1 MPLLTTADKMVAGDM
16 MSHKVIDRIN
26 HFGVMA
32 KPSSSVCNIDCTYC
46 FYLEKEHLYP
56 DRKKQWRMINTTL
69 ENYIRDQIQ
78 SQQGDVIDFVWQGG
92 EPTLLGVDF
101 FRQVIAF
108 QEQYRGYK
116 RVTNALQTN
125 ATLLDK
131 EWALFFKE
139 HQFLIGVSI
148 DGDRI
153 SNDTYRLSRKGKSTF
168 DDTLNGLALLKK
180 YKVDFNTL
188 TVVNAENVKR
198 PLNVYAFLKRIGSR
212 YMQFIPLVERQA
224 IVPDSNGLTLI
235 QPTFDGES
243 NLAQWSVPAKA
254 YGHFLNAIFDHW
266 IQNDLGDVFV
276 MNFEQTMSQ
285 LVGRPSA
292 CVFSETCGNGLA
304 MESNGDV
311 YSCDHYV
318 YPEHKLG
325 NVNDTSLIDL
335 VNLPQNL
342 KFGQDKL
349 NNISVDCHQCEVRS
363 VCHGGCPKHRFE
375 LSSDGSLNRNYLC
388 DGFKSHFSHA
398 VPKMSETISLLS
410 HHLPMKKVKQEIK
423 RRFYS

>member
-1 MPLLTTADKMVAGDM
+1 MLLPIMADKTVAGGM
-16 MSHKVIDRIN
+16 MSHKLIERIN
-26 HFGVMA
+26 NFGVMA

-46 FYLEKEHLYP
+46 FYLEKENLYP
-56 DRKKQWRMINTTL
+56 DRKKQWRMNNTTL
-69 ENYIRDQIQ
+69 ENYIREQIQ

-116 RVTNALQTN
+116 TVTNSLQTN

-139 HQFLIGVSI
+139 HHFLIGVSI

-168 DDTLNGLALLKK
+168 DETLNGLALLKK
-180 YKVDFNTL
+180 HNVDFNTL

-212 YMQFIPLVERQA
+212 YMQFIPLVERKA
-224 IVPDSNGLTLI
+224 IVPDSHGLTLI
-235 QPTFDGES
+235 QPTFAGGS
-243 NLAQWSVPAKA
+243 NLAKWSVPAKA
-254 YGHFLNAIFDHW
+254 YGKFLNTIFDHW
-266 IQNDLGDVFV
+266 IQNDLGGVFV

-285 LVGRPSA
+285 LVGRPGA

-325 NVNDTSLIDL
+325 NVNDTSLIEL

-349 NNISVDCHQCEVRS
+349 SNISIDCHQCEVRS

-375 LSSDGSLNRNYLC
+375 PSSDGLLNRNYLC

-398 VPKMSETISLLS
+398 VPKMSETIGLLS
-410 HHLPMKKVKQEIK
+410 HQLPMKKVKQEIK

>member
-1 MPLLTTADKMVAGDM
+1 MLLLIMADKMVARDM
-16 MSHKVIDRIN
+16 MSHKVIERIN
-26 HFGVMA
+26 NFGVMA

-56 DRKKQWRMINTTL
+56 DRKKQWRMDDTTL

-78 SQQGDVIDFVWQGG
+78 SQKGDVIDFVWQGG

-101 FRQVIAF
+101 FRQAIAF
-108 QEQYRGYK
+108 QQQYRGYK
-116 RVTNALQTN
+116 TITNSLQTN
-125 ATLLDK
+125 ATLLNE
-131 EWALFFKE
+131 EWALFLKE

-180 YKVDFNTL
+180 HNVDFNTL

-198 PLNVYAFLKRIGSR
+198 PLNVYAFLKRIGSQ
-212 YMQFIPLVERQA
+212 YMQFIPLVERKA
-224 IVPDSNGLTLI
+224 IVPDRDGLILI
-235 QPTFDGES
+235 QPTFEGES
-243 NLAQWSVPAKA
+243 NLAEWSVPAKA
-254 YGHFLNAIFDHW
+254 YGKFLNTIFDHW
-266 IQNDLGDVFV
+266 IQQDLGKIFV

-285 LVGRPSA
+285 LVGRPGA

-325 NVNDTSLIDL
+325 NVNETSLIEL

-342 KFGQDKL
+342 KFGEDKL
-349 NNISVDCHQCEVRS
+349 TNISTDCHQCEVRS

-375 LSSDGSLNRNYLC
+375 PSSDGLLNRNYLC
-388 DGFKSHFSHA
+388 
-398 VPKMSETISLLS
+398 
-410 HHLPMKKVKQEIK
+410 
-423 RRFYS
+423 Y

>member
-1 MPLLTTADKMVAGDM
+1 MLLLITADKMVVSDM
-16 MSHKVIDRIN
+16 VSHKAIERIN

-56 DRKKQWRMINTTL
+56 DRKKQWRMSNTTL

-78 SQQGDVIDFVWQGG
+78 SQQGEVIDFVWQGG

-101 FRQVIAF
+101 FRQAIAF
-108 QEQYRGYK
+108 QEHYRGYK
-116 RVTNALQTN
+116 TVTNSLQTN

-139 HQFLIGVSI
+139 HHFLIGVSI

-168 DDTLNGLALLKK
+168 DETLKGVALLKK
-180 YKVDFNTL
+180 HNVDFNTL

-212 YMQFIPLVERQA
+212 YMQFIPLVERKA
-224 IVPDSNGLTLI
+224 IVPDSHGLTLI
-235 QPTFDGES
+235 QPTFSGES
-243 NLAQWSVPAKA
+243 NLAEWSVPAKA
-254 YGHFLNAIFDHW
+254 YGKFLNTIFDHW

-285 LVGRPSA
+285 LVGRLGA

-325 NVNDTSLIDL
+325 NVNETSLINL

-375 LSSDGSLNRNYLC
+375 SSSDGLLNRNYLC
-388 DGFKSHFSHA
+388 DGFKVHFSHA
-398 VPKMSETISLLS
+398 VPKMSETIGLLS
-410 HHLPMKKVKQEIK
+410 HQLPMKKVKQEIR

>member
-1 MPLLTTADKMVAGDM
+1 MNQTV
-16 MSHKVIDRIN
+16 DRIE

-56 DRKKQWRMINTTL
+56 ERKKQWRMNDTTL

-78 SQQGDVIDFVWQGG
+78 SQKGDVIEFVWQGG

-101 FRQVIAF
+101 FRQAVAI
-108 QEQYRGYK
+108 QEQHKGHK
-116 RVTNALQTN
+116 TVSNSLQTN
-125 ATLLDK
+125 ATLLDA

-139 HQFLIGVSI
+139 HHFLIGVSI

-168 DDTLNGLALLKK
+168 DDTLKGLELLKK
-180 YKVDFNTL
+180 HGVDFNTL

-198 PLNVYAFLKRIGSR
+198 PLNVYAFLKRIGSQ
-212 YMQFIPLVERQA
+212 YMQFIPLVERKA
-224 IVPDSNGLTLI
+224 IVPDRDGLILI
-235 QPTFDGES
+235 QPTFEGES
-243 NLAQWSVPAKA
+243 NLAEWSVPAKA
-254 YGHFLNAIFDHW
+254 YGKFMNTIFDHW
-266 IQNDLGDVFV
+266 IQNDLGKVFI

-285 LVGRPSA
+285 IAGRPGA
-292 CVFSETCGNGLA
+292 CVFNETCGSSVA

-318 YPEHKLG
+318 YSEHKLG
-325 NVNDTSLIDL
+325 NVNNTSLIDL
-335 VNLPQNL
+335 VNLPQNR

-349 NNISVDCHQCEVRS
+349 NNISTDCHQCEVRS

-375 LSSDGSLNRNYLC
+375 ESSDGLLNRNYLC
-388 DGFKSHFSHA
+388 DGFKSHFSHV
-398 VPKMSETISLLS
+398 VPKMSHTLGLLS
-410 HHLPMKKVKQEIK
+410 YQLPMKKVKQEIK
-423 RRFYS
+423 RKFYS

>member
-1 MPLLTTADKMVAGDM
+1 MDPI
-16 MSHKVIDRIN
+16 HN
-26 HFGVMA
+26 FGVMA

-56 DRKKQWRMINTTL
+56 ERKKNWRMGDSTL

-78 SQQGDVIDFVWQGG
+78 SQSSDVIEFVWQGG

-101 FRQVIAF
+101 FRRAVEL
-108 QEQYRGYK
+108 QEHYRGYK
-116 RVTNALQTN
+116 TVTNSLQTN
-125 ATLLDK
+125 ATLLDD
-131 EWALFFKE
+131 EWARFLKE
-139 HQFLIGVSI
+139 NQFLIGVSI

-168 DDTLNGLALLKK
+168 DETLKGLALLKK
-180 YKVDFNTL
+180 HKVDFNTL

-198 PLNVYAFLKRIGSR
+198 PLNVYAFLKRIGSQ
-212 YMQFIPLVERQA
+212 YMQFIPLVERKA
-224 IVPDSNGLTLI
+224 IIPDTNGLTLI

-243 NLAQWSVPAKA
+243 NLAEWSVPASA
-254 YGHFLNAIFDHW
+254 YGKFLNTIFDHW
-266 IQNDLGDVFV
+266 IQNDLGKIFV

-285 LVGRPSA
+285 LAGRPGA

-325 NVNDTSLIDL
+325 NVNETSLIEL

-342 KFGQDKL
+342 KFGEDKL
-349 NNISVDCHQCEVRS
+349 TNISTDCHQCEVRS

-375 LSSDGSLNRNYLC
+375 ESSDGLLNRNYLC
-388 DGFKSHFSHA
+388 DGFKAHFTHA
-398 VPKMSETISLLS
+398 VPKMSETLGLLGQQ
-410 HHLPMKKVKQEIK
+410 LPIKKVKQEIK
-423 RRFYS
+423 RRFYH

>member
-1 MPLLTTADKMVAGDM
+1 
-16 MSHKVIDRIN
+16 MSHKLIERIN
-26 HFGVMA
+26 NFGVMA

-46 FYLEKEHLYP
+46 FYLEKENLYP
-56 DRKKQWRMINTTL
+56 DRKKQWRMNNTTL
-69 ENYIRDQIQ
+69 ENYIREQIQ

-116 RVTNALQTN
+116 TVTNSLQTN

-139 HQFLIGVSI
+139 HHFLIGVSI

-168 DDTLNGLALLKK
+168 DETLNGLALLKK
-180 YKVDFNTL
+180 HNVDFNTL
-188 TVVNAENVKR
+188 AVVNAENVKR

-212 YMQFIPLVERQA
+212 YMQFIPLVERKA
-224 IVPDSNGLTLI
+224 IVPDSHGLTLI
-235 QPTFDGES
+235 QPTFAGGS
-243 NLAQWSVPAKA
+243 NLAKWSVPAKA
-254 YGHFLNAIFDHW
+254 YGKFLNTIFDHW
-266 IQNDLGDVFV
+266 IQNDLGGVFV

-285 LVGRPSA
+285 LVGRPGA

-325 NVNDTSLIDL
+325 NVNDTSLIEL

-349 NNISVDCHQCEVRS
+349 SNISIDCHQCEVRS

-375 LSSDGSLNRNYLC
+375 PSSDGLLNRNYLC

-398 VPKMSETISLLS
+398 VPKMSETIGLLS
-410 HHLPMKKVKQEIK
+410 HQLPMKKVKQEIK